1 MGKWMLILGIVLMA
15 FAMVVLFMS
24 ISNAPQTT
32 AISQSLVCDSGEKY
46 VEVLGSVVRDG
57 TRTLGREF
65 SAFCEGDG
73 TRREVTPQAFAVK
86 AAMFVVPFLLGL
98 FLFLIAIFRIT
109 TRATRAF
116 IGRAVT
122 TNAVVATRPGQSVSR
137 ITINGQ
143 EVDQMPPEVDQLLKG
158 MFGESFVAQNGG
170 QNRASLTDRLRQL
183 QEARDAGL
191 ISKDEY
197 ERVRQQ
203 ILDSLDD

>member
-1 MGKWMLILGIVLMA
+1 MGKWMLIFGIVLMA

-32 AISQSLVCDSGEKY
+32 AISQSLVCESGEKY

-73 TRREVTPQAFAVK
+73 TRREVTPQAFALK

-109 TRATRAF
+109 TRATRSF
-116 IGRAVT
+116 IGRAVAT
-122 TNAVVATRPGQSVSR
+122 SAVVTRPGQSVSR

-143 EVDQMPPEVDQLLKG
+143 EVDQMPPEVDQMLKG
-158 MFGESFVAQNGG
+158 LFGESFAAQNGG

-191 ISKDEY
+191 ISRDEY